1 MVRNVAIF
9 LAYFAL
15 FLQFSLV
22 ASPLAGVH
30 PLAAVFA
37 LGARTPDQ
45 SADIKHDIRDV
56 ATCLVLPKQKLHI
69 THASHVSHGARH
81 AEHVAEWQE
90 GAVETS
96 TQSA

>member
-1 MVRNVAIF
+1 MVHNLAIF

-45 SADIKHDIRDV
+45 SDMTFV
-56 ATCLVLPKQKLHI
+56 TFV
-69 THASHVSHGARH
+69 T
-81 AEHVAEWQE
+81 
-90 GAVETS
+90 
-96 TQSA
+96 

>member
-1 MVRNVAIF
+1 MVHNVAIF

-22 ASPLAGVH
+22 ASPLAGLH

-45 SADIKHDIRDV
+45 SDDIKHDIRDM
-56 ATCLVLPKQKLHI
+56 T
-69 THASHVSHGARH
+69 
-81 AEHVAEWQE
+81 
-90 GAVETS
+90 
-96 TQSA
+96 